1 MNSFV
6 YRVPTEVIFGKKT
19 EEQIGDILEKYG
31 KKRAVLV
38 YGSDRVKNSG
48 LLGLI
53 ESKLDDKGIAYLE
66 IGGVQANPILSH
78 ARKAVEAA
86 KEFSPDIIIG
96 VGGGSVLDESKAIA
110 HGVANPD
117 ADIWEFW
124 SGERKLEKTMDVAS
138 VLTIAAAGSETSNSA
153 VLTND
158 TDGIKRGLGTELNRP
173 LFAIMDPELTYSLP
187 KYQIACGAADI
198 MMHTMER
205 FFSPVQQNHMTD
217 EIAVGLLKTVMKF
230 APVLLEDPENYEA
243 ASEIM
248 WCGSLSHNGIT
259 GLGGINDFATHKFGH
274 ELSAK
279 FGATHGASLTTMWG
293 SWARYVMADDEARF
307 REFGERV
314 MGLEPDCTAVEAIE
328 ATEKYFSEKLHLPV
342 KLSETEYGIL
352 SEEDIEEM
360 SLKCSRNKTI
370 TIGSFRKLGYDDIKA
385 IFRMANV

>member
-19 EEQIGDILEKYG
+19 EEQIGEILAKYG
-31 KKRAVLV
+31 KKRAALV
-38 YGSDRVKNSG
+38 FGSDRVKKSG

-53 ESKLDDKGIAYLE
+53 ESKLDEKGIAYIE
-66 IGGVQANPILSH
+66 IGGVRANPILSH
-78 ARKAVEAA
+78 ARVAVEEA
-86 KEFSPDIIIG
+86 KKFAPDIIIG
-96 VGGGSVLDESKAIA
+96 VGGGSVLDEAKAIA

-124 SGERKLEKTMDVAS
+124 SGERKLQKTMDVAS
-138 VLTIAAAGSETSNSA
+138 VLTISAAGSETSNSA

-158 TDGIKRGLGTELNRP
+158 ETGIKRGLGTELNRP

-187 KYQIACGAADI
+187 RYQIACGAADI

-205 FFSPVQQNHMTD
+205 FFSPVQQNHITD
-217 EIAVGLLKTVMKF
+217 EIAVGLLKTVMRF
-230 APVLLEDPENYEA
+230 APVLMNDPENYEA

-293 SWARYVMADDEARF
+293 SWARYVMAEDEARF
-307 REFGERV
+307 SEFGERV
-314 MGLEPDCTAVEAIE
+314 MGLNAGCTALEAIE
-328 ATEKYFSEKLHLPV
+328 ATEKFFKEQLMLPI
-342 KLSETEYGIL
+342 KISETEYGIL